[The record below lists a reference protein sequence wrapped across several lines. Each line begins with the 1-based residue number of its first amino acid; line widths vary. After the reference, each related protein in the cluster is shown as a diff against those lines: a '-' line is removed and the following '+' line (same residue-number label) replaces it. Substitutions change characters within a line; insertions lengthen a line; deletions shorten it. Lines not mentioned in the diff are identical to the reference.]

1 MSADP
6 QQELFS
12 ALLVTIKEQG
22 YDVYDGAMPPVNTP
36 YPFVYLADSQQ
47 IDDENKSAIF
57 GSVYQTIHVWHNS
70 PTKRGTI
77 SAMIGTL
84 KSLCRQ
90 LHYTP
95 SFAWSVSSVDQRILT
110 DTTTASPLLHGV
122 LYMTFKFCGR

>member
-22 YDVYDGAMPPVNTP
+22 YDVYDGAMPSVNTP

-57 GSVYQTIHVWHNS
+57 GTCIKQYTFGI
-70 PTKRGTI
+70 I
-77 SAMIGTL
+77 A
-84 KSLCRQ
+84 RQ
-90 LHYTP
+90 N
-95 SFAWSVSSVDQRILT
+95 AE
-110 DTTTASPLLHGV
+110 
-122 LYMTFKFCGR
+122 LYRQ

>member
-1 MSADP
+1 MNADP

-57 GSVYQTIHVWHNS
+57 GNVYQTIHVWHNS

-90 LHYTP
+90 LHYTQ
-95 SFAWSVSSVDQRILT
+95 SFAWNVSGVEQRILT

>member
-1 MSADP
+1 MSTDP

-95 SFAWSVSSVDQRILT
+95 SFAWNVSGVDQRILT